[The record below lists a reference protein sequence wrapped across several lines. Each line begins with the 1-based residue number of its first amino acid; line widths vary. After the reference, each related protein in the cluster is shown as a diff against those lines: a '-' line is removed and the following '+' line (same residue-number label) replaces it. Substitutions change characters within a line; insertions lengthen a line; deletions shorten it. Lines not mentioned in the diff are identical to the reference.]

1 LNIEDL
7 LQRIKFGIKNA
18 GLIDFKIINNGKSY
32 AINIDSKSELNNV
45 DYTDYKLIT
54 EKGGKFKLKIEIKRE
69 KCTVNKIT
77 INDNMLTINI
87 ENGNVKN
94 AYLVQRVYKD
104 SSILLEDHFI
114 LLKNIGFHT
123 YSLNL
128 DSICQ
133 LSQYDNT
140 TIYDFVFEINNELY
154 SYYSFAYLNDD
165 SLDIDTIAN
174 DQFTI
179 TPYVGKKGYLSINL
193 TRRYHSIF
201 VKDIVEDSN
210 LISIK
215 IENDNQT
222 DFKALKAIMCSY
234 NEIKVVNNNVEYVP
248 YKELTI
254 DFNQNDV
261 IINLPKK
268 IAESM
273 NLYDEKRYRII
284 LTDSYSD
291 VRYLLSFKSQ
301 MNFTFPLENNVI
313 TIKGK
318 KRLNVHIARNKVNTV
333 KIGILGTCYSRHP
346 FNSKKS
352 YFNPDYK
359 KLFSV
364 EFTHF
369 HPSVISLF
377 DKSEY
382 SFNDVDIDDVHP
394 IRVADIKREIEKT
407 ILDELTQKDVDYLII
422 DFYVDAIEG
431 IRRSK
436 KSEGY
441 SVVENVGLKSTNF
454 SSDILLKETNQYDLR
469 NKDFFNEWKTKC
481 LLFIDILKKF
491 IPEKRIILHSGGLSE
506 FYFDKKGNIQN
517 FKGETNYSLAKL
529 NSYRAMWQKMN
540 AFFLTN
546 MPSAKLIDMERYE
559 LIADE
564 KHPINK
570 GPHHFQSAYYKAFLG
585 ELSKIVLFDIY
596 NP

>member
-1 LNIEDL
+1 
-7 LQRIKFGIKNA
+7 
-18 GLIDFKIINNGKSY
+18 
-32 AINIDSKSELNNV
+32 
-45 DYTDYKLIT
+45 
-54 EKGGKFKLKIEIKRE
+54 
-69 KCTVNKIT
+69 
-77 INDNMLTINI
+77 
-87 ENGNVKN
+87 
-94 AYLVQRVYKD
+94 
-104 SSILLEDHFI
+104 
-114 LLKNIGFHT
+114 
-123 YSLNL
+123 
-128 DSICQ
+128 
-133 LSQYDNT
+133 
-140 TIYDFVFEINNELY
+140 
-154 SYYSFAYLNDD
+154 
-165 SLDIDTIAN
+165 
-174 DQFTI
+174 
-179 TPYVGKKGYLSINL
+179 
-193 TRRYHSIF
+193 
-201 VKDIVEDSN
+201 
-210 LISIK
+210 
-215 IENDNQT
+215 
-222 DFKALKAIMCSY
+222 MCSY